1 MVVQLLMAQGDG
13 DNALGDAGA
22 QGALDPVGVAAM
34 AEAGRH
40 LVKGRQGPI
49 DLGNSRAPASEVMGP
64 PSIAVT
70 TGRRPKH
77 SSSSGS
83 VVDCMRIA
91 FPHGIW
97 LTSDVKSGLARVN
110 NLHRIH
116 T

>member
-1 MVVQLLMAQGDG
+1 MVVQLLMAQGEGDG
-13 DNALGDAGA
+13 ALGDAGA

-77 SSSSGS
+77 SSSA
-83 VVDCMRIA
+83 V
-91 FPHGIW
+91 W
-97 LTSDVKSGLARVN
+97 W
-110 NLHRIH
+110 
-116 T
+116 